1 MKRFF
6 RKIKKVF
13 EKLFWKK
20 VRIKE
25 LEKKLEETQRQ
36 REVYRHE
43 LNASKQY
50 LFDEK
55 QKAVDELNDIKQK
68 YEKTIRS
75 KDDEIDELRRK
86 IDILYSYYDLDK
98 EASQETKTKMR
109 IDMRIH
115 ELEMENLDLKNQVRT
130 HNDWVLNTLRTA
142 QQMNYIYSQQQQAF
156 ALPLCNRY

>member
-6 RKIKKVF
+6 K
-13 EKLFWKK
+13 KLFWKR

-25 LEKKLEETQRQ
+25 LEKELEETKRQ
-36 REVYRHE
+36 REIYWDE

-50 LFDEK
+50 RFDEK
-55 QKAVDELNDIKQK
+55 QKAADELNDIKQK
-68 YEKTIRS
+68 YEKAIQN
-75 KDDEIDELRRK
+75 KDDEIDELKRK

-109 IDMRIH
+109 LDMRIH

-130 HNDWVLNTLRTA
+130 HNDWVLNALQRA
-142 QQMNYIYSQQQQAF
+142 QEMNYYIHSQQQQAF
-156 ALPLCNRY
+156 VLPLCNRY

>member
-6 RKIKKVF
+6 K
-13 EKLFWKK
+13 KLFWKK

-25 LEKKLEETQRQ
+25 LEKELEETQRQ

-43 LNASKQY
+43 LNVSRQY
-50 LFDEK
+50 RFDEK
-55 QKAVDELNDIKQK
+55 QKAADELNDIKQK
-68 YEKTIRS
+68 YEKAIQN
-75 KDDEIDELRRK
+75 KDDEIDELKRK

-109 IDMRIH
+109 LDMRIH

-130 HNDWVLNTLRTA
+130 YNNDWVLNALQRA
-142 QQMNYIYSQQQQAF
+142 KQMNYIYNQQQQAF
-156 ALPLCNRY
+156 LSPLCIRY

>member
-6 RKIKKVF
+6 K
-13 EKLFWKK
+13 KLFWKK

-25 LEKKLEETQRQ
+25 LEKELEETQRQ

-43 LNASKQY
+43 LNVSRQY
-50 LFDEK
+50 RFDEK
-55 QKAVDELNDIKQK
+55 QKAADELNDIKQK
-68 YEKTIRS
+68 YEKAIQN

-109 IDMRIH
+109 LDMRIH

-130 HNDWVLNTLRTA
+130 YNNDWVLNALQRA
-142 QQMNYIYSQQQQAF
+142 KQMNYIYNQQQQAF
-156 ALPLCNRY
+156 LSPLCIRY

>member
-1 MKRFF
+1 MKRFL

-20 VRIKE
+20 ARIKE
-25 LEKKLEETQRQ
+25 LEKELEETKRQ
-36 REVYRHE
+36 REVYWHE

-50 LFDEK
+50 CFDEK
-55 QKAVDELNDIKQK
+55 QKAADELNDIKRK
-68 YEKTIRS
+68 CEKAIQS
-75 KDDEIDELRRK
+75 KDDEINELRRK

-109 IDMRIH
+109 LDMRIH

-130 HNDWVLNTLRTA
+130 HNDWVLNALQRA
-142 QQMNYIYSQQQQAF
+142 QEMNYIYNQRQQAF
-156 ALPLCNRY
+156 VSPLCIRY

>member
-1 MKRFF
+1 MKRLF

-13 EKLFWKK
+13 KKVFWKK
-20 VRIKE
+20 VKIEELEKE
-25 LEKKLEETQRQ
+25 LEETKMQCEKYVYELDASRQ
-36 REVYRHE
+36 YR
-43 LNASKQY
+43 LN
-50 LFDEK
+50 EK
-55 QKAVDELNDIKQK
+55 QKAVDELNDVKQK
-68 YEKTIRS
+68 YEKTIQS

-130 HNDWVLNTLRTA
+130 HNDWVLNALRTA
-142 QQMNYIYSQQQQAF
+142 QQMNYIYNQQQQAF
-156 ALPLCNRY
+156 VSPLYIRC